1 MGSECKECERLWREY
16 AAAKKSCLV
25 LMSKLRIATFSH
37 DAESIRE
44 LPPSSIAPEQPPR
57 NARGGPTLLC
67 GGHCRQDETG
77 SAGRVSDTSATGR

>member
-57 NARGGPTLLC
+57 NAREAFSVQRTKPGTDTIL
-67 GGHCRQDETG
+67 G
-77 SAGRVSDTSATGR
+77 SA